1 VNNPMMLALLLT
13 PAETTALDFSAMFA
27 AFLVVGL
34 ATLWW
39 FFGFRKKRH
48 RKRKHRHGSRSHSS
62 RAQAGGLPPLREPE
76 GKSGP
81 PPEV

>member
-1 VNNPMMLALLLT
+1 MILSLLLT
-13 PAETTALDFSAMFA
+13 PDETTALDFSAMFG
-27 AFLVVGL
+27 AFLLVAM

-48 RKRKHRHGSRSHSS
+48 RKRKHRHGSSRSRSG
-62 RAQAGGLPPLREPE
+62 RTQFEGLPPLRPPE
-76 GKSGP
+76 DESGT